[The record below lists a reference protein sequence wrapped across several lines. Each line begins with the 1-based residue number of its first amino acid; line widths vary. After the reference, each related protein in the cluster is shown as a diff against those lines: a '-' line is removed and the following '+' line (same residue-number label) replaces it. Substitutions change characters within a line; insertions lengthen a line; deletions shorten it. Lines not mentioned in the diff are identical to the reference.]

1 MDIEKRLKKL
11 AELELPI
18 ILLQIKIEFS
28 NYESKL

>member
-18 ILLQIKIEFS
+18 ILLQIKIELSMFIII
-28 NYESKL
+28 